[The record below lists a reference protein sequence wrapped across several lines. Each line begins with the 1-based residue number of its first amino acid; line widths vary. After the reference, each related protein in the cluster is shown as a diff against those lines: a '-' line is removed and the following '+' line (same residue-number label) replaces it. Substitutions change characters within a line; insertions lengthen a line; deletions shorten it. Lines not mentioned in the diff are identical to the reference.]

1 MTWKRILGWTLGSI
15 LFLIMIVFVGGYA
28 LLRSS
33 RFHEY
38 VVGKIEQT
46 ASEATGGR
54 VGLQGYD
61 VHPLALTVNLYG
73 IVIHGTESPQQSPL
87 LTADKLTAKLKILSV
102 LHHDVNLRELLVE
115 HPVVHLV
122 VDKEGQTNIPSPNAP
137 KEKSSQINVFDLAVG
152 HVLLSNGAIFYND
165 RKNVL
170 DANVYDLRTEVNF
183 HSMAKTYSGSVVYN
197 RGELK
202 YGDLRPMAHNL
213 DIEFSAAPS
222 QLSIKKLQLAVGA
235 SRVSLS
241 GNVTDYNNP
250 AVDGHYNVL
259 IHTQDWSGLVKT
271 ASAGGDI
278 AMNGTLQY
286 QTRQG
291 QSALKSVVSSGQ
303 ISSGEL
309 NLASAD
315 GRLVVRSL
323 RGNYRLAEGNLT
335 APDIAMNLLEGEVR
349 AKLSLEHID
358 QSPSAKLQASIQGLS
373 IQAAKMA
380 SRNLSVRDLPLTG
393 TVSGNA
399 DASWKPGMK
408 GLMVKSDIAIKGA
421 LHNSSSRASAVPL
434 DGALH
439 VIYDGPR
446 NLITLRDTKL
456 HTPSTSI
463 VAQGT
468 VGNRSNLTV
477 QANVADLREL
487 ASLASAL
494 QPPASAGASRPLDLA
509 GSATANAVIT
519 GTLQRPLVSAEVNA
533 QNLQMEGTQW
543 KSLHVAADA
552 NPSQLVVKD
561 GSLIA
566 SGQGQIRFRGN
577 IGLHNWAYAAS
588 NPIAA
593 TVSAHQIAIAD
604 LQHMARVHYPVK
616 GIVSLDANLH
626 GTQEEPVGQ
635 GTLQVEKA
643 EAYDQPIQTLAAN
656 FQAANGKITSNLQ
669 VKISAGAANARF
681 EFIPKTSA
689 YQLQVDAPRVV
700 LQEVQAV
707 QAKNLPLKGVLSA
720 TASGSGTLSN
730 PQLTADIQIPEL
742 QLQQTKATGIAA
754 RLDVANHR
762 ADATV
767 STDVANATIRGKGS
781 VDLTGDYNAV
791 ASLDTT
797 SIPLTPLLATYV
809 TSLPNDLDSHIEMH
823 ASLKGPL
830 KDRSRLEAHVVIPTL
845 SAKYQQLQLANSG
858 PIRFDYAN
866 SVLTIQPSQLTGTET
881 SLRIQ
886 GRVPTQ
892 NDAPIDITAQGSVNL
907 RLLRLFS
914 PDLQSSGTLALD
926 VRGTGDAAHPGID
939 GQIKVQ
945 KASLITSDSP
955 VGLENLNGVLTL
967 TKGRI
972 QLTDLKGQAG
982 GGNISIGGSIGYQPV
997 QFDLA
1002 INAQSVRLLYPDGI
1016 RSVFDGNVAM
1026 TGTPESSTLNGRVLI
1041 NSLSFTP
1048 DFDLASFISQSGGGS
1063 VPTSTNSFTNNMKL
1077 NIAVQST
1084 ENLQAVSSEV
1094 SVEGSA
1100 NLRVIGTAADPVIVG
1115 RADLNSGDIFFM
1127 KNRYHLERGIL
1138 NFVNPTRTEPTVN
1151 ILITT
1156 VIQQYNLSLG
1166 LLGPVDKLRTTYTS
1180 DPPLPPV
1187 DIINLIARGET
1198 TENST
1203 ASNFDAN
1210 QVLAAGLASQVSSR
1224 IGKLAGLSSLT
1235 IDPTL
1240 GGTNG
1245 DPSARVAIQ
1254 QRVTRNFLFTFS
1266 TDVTQ
1271 PQAEIVQGE
1280 YQISKRWSVSATRDQ
1295 YGGYA
1300 FDGRFHTTF

>member
-1 MTWKRILGWTLGSI
+1 MNWKRILGWTLGSI
-15 LFLIMIVFVGGYA
+15 LLLIVIVFVGGYF
-28 LLRSS
+28 LLNSS

-38 VVGKIEQT
+38 VIGKVEQT

-54 VGLQGYD
+54 VELQGYD
-61 VHPLALTVNLYG
+61 FHLSTLTVNLYG
-73 IVIHGTESPQQSPL
+73 ILIRGTEGPEAAPL
-87 LTADKLTAKLKILSV
+87 VAADKLTAKLKILSV
-102 LHHDVNLRELLVE
+102 LHHDVNLRELLLE

-122 VDKEGQTNIPSPNAP
+122 VDKEGRTNVPSPNAP
-137 KEKSSQINVFDLAVG
+137 KEKSSQTNVFDLAVG
-152 HVLLSNGAIFYND
+152 HVLLSNGVIIYND
-165 RKNVL
+165 QKNVL

-183 HSMAKTYSGSVVYN
+183 HSMQTSYSGSVVYN

-213 DIEFSAAPS
+213 DLEFSAAPS
-222 QLSIKKLQLAVGA
+222 QLSIQKLQLAVGS
-235 SRVSLS
+235 SRVSLT
-241 GNVTDYNNP
+241 GNVTNYNNP
-250 AVDGHYNVL
+250 VVDGHYNVL
-259 IHTQDWSGLVKT
+259 IHTQDLNGLVKT
-271 ASAGGDI
+271 ASTNGDI
-278 AMNGTLQY
+278 AMGGTLQY
-286 QTRQG
+286 QSREG
-291 QSALKSVVSSGQ
+291 QPALRSVVSNGQ

-309 NLASAD
+309 NLASVE
-315 GRLVVRSL
+315 GRVVVRSL
-323 RGNYRLAEGNLT
+323 RGNYRLADGNLT
-335 APDIAMNLLEGEVR
+335 APDIAMNLLDGEIR
-349 AKLSLEHID
+349 AKLNLDHID
-358 QSPSAKLQASIQGLS
+358 QNPSGKLQASIKGLS
-373 IQAAKMA
+373 IQAAKLA
-380 SRNLSVRDLPLTG
+380 SRNPSLHDLPLTG
-393 TVSGNA
+393 TVSGDA
-399 DASWKPGMK
+399 DASWNPGMK
-408 GLMVKSDIAIKGA
+408 GLMAKSDIAITGA
-421 LHNSSSRASAVPL
+421 LHNNASTANPVPL
-434 DGALH
+434 NGALH
-439 VIYDGPR
+439 VIYDGAR
-446 NLITLRDTKL
+446 NLISIRDTKL

-477 QANVADLREL
+477 QANLSDLREL

-494 QPPASAGASRPLDLA
+494 LPPPNAGAAKPLDLA

-519 GTLQRPLVSAEVNA
+519 GTLQKPSVSAQVNA

-552 NPSQLVVKD
+552 NPSQVTFKD
-561 GSLIA
+561 GSLVA
-566 SGQGQIRFRGN
+566 AGQGQIRFSGN
-577 IGLHNWAYAAS
+577 IGLHNWAYAAT
-588 NPIAA
+588 NPLA
-593 TVSAHQIAIAD
+593 VSLSAHQIAIAD
-604 LQHMARVHYPVK
+604 LQHMARVHYPVR

-635 GTLQVEKA
+635 GTLRVSKA
-643 EAYDQPIQTLAAN
+643 EAYDQPIQTLAAD
-656 FQAANGKITSNLQ
+656 FQAANGKVTSTLQ
-669 VKISAGAANARF
+669 VKISAGAATGRL
-681 EFIPKTSA
+681 EFTPKTNA
-689 YQLQVDAPRVV
+689 YQLQFDAPRVL
-700 LQEVQAV
+700 LQELQAV
-707 QAKNLPLKGVLSA
+707 QARNIPVQGVLA
-720 TASGSGTLSN
+720 AAASGSGTLSN
-730 PQLTADIQIPEL
+730 PQLTANIQIPEL
-742 QLQQTKATGIAA
+742 QLQHTKATGISA
-754 RLDVANHR
+754 RLNVANHR

-791 ASLDTT
+791 ASFDT
-797 SIPLTPLLATYV
+797 SSLPLTPLLSTYV
-809 TSLPNDLDSHIEMH
+809 TTLPSDLDSQLEMH

-830 KDRSRLEAHVVIPTL
+830 KDKSRLEAHVVIPTL

-858 PIRFDYAN
+858 PMRFDYAN
-866 SVLTIQPSQLTGTET
+866 SVLTIQPSQLTGTDT

-886 GRVPTQ
+886 GRVPVQ
-892 NDAPIDITAQGSVNL
+892 NGAPIDLTAQGSVNL

-926 VRGTGDAAHPGID
+926 VRGTGDAAHPGVD

-945 KASLITSDSP
+945 KASFITSDSP

-967 TKGRI
+967 AKGRI

-997 QFDLA
+997 QFDVA
-1002 INAQSVRLLYPDGI
+1002 INAKSVRLLYPGGI
-1016 RSVFDGNVAM
+1016 RSVFDGNIAM
-1026 TGTPESSTLNGRVLI
+1026 TGTPESSALNGRVLI
-1041 NSLSFTP
+1041 DSLSFTP
-1048 DFDLASFISQSGGGS
+1048 DFDLANFMSQSGGGS
-1063 VPTSTNSFTNNMKL
+1063 VSTSTNSFTNNMKL

-1127 KNRYHLERGIL
+1127 KNRYQLQRGIL

-1240 GGTNG
+1240 GGSNG
-1245 DPSARVAIQ
+1245 NPSARVAIQ
-1254 QRVTRNFLFTFS
+1254 QRVTRKFLFTFS

-1271 PQAEIVQGE
+1271 PQAEVVQGE
-1280 YQISKRWSVSATRDQ
+1280 YQISKRWSVTATRDQ